1 MAVPEVAHRVVA
13 HHAVEAPLI
22 QRAKVTL
29 HRLTHRL
36 RRTHK
41 VRFSHKTQDSHK
53 VLDSHNHKHLLSRNH
68 KHLLLVADL
77 VLLRLIQEQGRL
89 VVVLAVARKSTA
101 RPTSLRT
108 GFSIG

>member
-1 MAVPEVAHRVVA
+1 MPEVVHRVVA
-13 HHAVEAPLI
+13 HHAVEALLI

-41 VRFSHKTQDSHK
+41 VRLSRKAQDFHK
-53 VLDSHNHKHLLSRNH
+53 VQGSRNHKHQLSRNH

-77 VLLRLIQEQGRL
+77 VLLRSIQEQDRL

-108 GFSIG
+108 DFSLG